1 VNDLRLSIR
10 QTYAAIGIDSEPAH
24 QHMHMPQGDQQIQQP
39 SAKMEFKTTPSQLSI
54 DSSDAWHALGHGPNL
69 EWSSAIYS
77 QMKSIFL
84 QQLAKQVE
92 EGKRLADIT
101 NPRSAFAD
109 LAQDALFRP
118 NPVDYQTVSP
128 GYLNVHLGYNTG
140 AVRTEIEASPVRLE
154 YTPHKAEIEAQQG
167 KLDIYLRQKNSIEIS
182 VVQYDLYK

>member
-1 VNDLRLSIR
+1 MNELRLSIR
-10 QTYAAIGIDSEPAH
+10 QTYAAIGIDSEPTK
-24 QHMHMPQGDQQIQQP
+24 QQMHMPQGDQQIQQP
-39 SAKMEFKTTPSQLSI
+39 SAKMDFETTLPQLSI
-54 DSSDAWHALGHGPNL
+54 DSSEAWHALGHGPNL

-118 NPVDYQTVSP
+118 NPVNYQTVSP
-128 GYLNVHLGYNTG
+128 GYLNVRVGYNSG
-140 AVRTEIEASPVRLE
+140 SVRTDIDASPVQLD
-154 YTPHKAEIEAQQG
+154 YTPHKAEIEAQRG
-167 KLDIYLRQKNSIEIS
+167 RLDIYLRQKNSIEIS